1 MGFLRKLFFVVFIS
15 CFSLLFAQVDY
26 QTIQVKSSYTG
37 SWGTNRTKLVSMIPG
52 FNQVEDGIDDFTRYG
67 TYKHLRADSTG
78 FFYARKIDG
87 RWWMVDPD
95 GYAGI
100 NMAVTSFSSSNIQN
114 DYDITRRNGY
124 NGTGNFLASE
134 SQTKSGYNT
143 QNYANFSFTRRLN
156 FFLTYKN
163 VRKNYYETPSGV
175 QGSLDHI
182 LVFDPQFE
190 TFCDDRAK
198 VNVTPFADE
207 RDLLGWF
214 TDNEINFNQDQLR
227 NLVKDL
233 LPGDP
238 SRDSALVFAASKG
251 LTEADCIN
259 YTSKVTEAIKQ
270 EFATLLA
277 ERYFRIVTESIRK
290 YDKNHM
296 ILGSRFHGR
305 PRGIQGVVNASHKY
319 VDVTSVNFYDRFAPS
334 EQITRDTWT
343 MDKPCIVGEF
353 YIKDINQQNK
363 SQSGAGWYVNSQAHR
378 GFFYQNTCLEFLQSK
393 NYIGWHYF
401 RYKDDDD
408 GSNKGMVSNALV
420 EYVDMTRYMEEL
432 NKQVYRLCD
441 FYDGIDR
448 RPKKNTKTETV
459 LSVADTYLITGAANT
474 QNFGQAAEL
483 EVRYHTTEANRREAF
498 IKFDL
503 SALKSKLPNLK
514 NAVLEITCTD
524 ADQTERYI
532 FASGISDTSWEE
544 STLTGAVRQLNNDWR
559 LGYNRL
565 SFQKGVAKTGK
576 LVFDVT
582 NWIADQPSQEMASFK
597 IFDINSTA
605 SPIKI
610 ASREY
615 ANQSAH
621 PRLVLTF
628 WDDSTDVPSVHLNNK
643 FNIYPN
649 PVREMINIEGDDL
662 ARVELYSLKGE
673 RILSATDNQIN
684 VSHVES
690 GIYLLKVLCNAGI
703 SSFYKLSIVS

>member
-1 MGFLRKLFFVVFIS
+1 MVFIS

-37 SWGTNRTKLVSMIPG
+37 NWGTNRTKLVSMIPG
-52 FNQVEDGIDDFTRYG
+52 YNQVEDGIDDFTRYG
-67 TYKHLRADSTG
+67 TYKHLKTDSTG
-78 FFYARKIDG
+78 FFYSRKIDG

-305 PRGIQGVVNASHKY
+305 PRSIQGVVNASHKY
-319 VDVTSVNFYDRFAPS
+319 VDVTSVNFYDRFTPS
-334 EQITRDTWT
+334 EQITKDTWT
-343 MDKPCIVGEF
+343 VDKPCIVGEF

-378 GFFYQNTCLEFLQSK
+378 GFFYQNTCLELLQSK

-459 LSVADTYLITGAANT
+459 LSVADTYLIPGTSNS
-474 QNFGQAAEL
+474 QNFGQATEL

-503 SALKSKLPNLK
+503 TALKSKLPNLK
-514 NAVLEITCTD
+514 KAVLEITCTD

-532 FASGISDTSWEE
+532 FASGISDTTWEE

-565 SFQKGVAKTGK
+565 SFQKGLATTGQ

-615 ANQSAH
+615 ANQTAH

>member
-1 MGFLRKLFFVVFIS
+1 MVFIS

-37 SWGTNRTKLVSMIPG
+37 NWGTNRTKLVSMIPG
-52 FNQVEDGIDDFTRYG
+52 YNQVEDGIDDFTRYG
-67 TYKHLRADSTG
+67 TYKHLKTDSTG

-305 PRGIQGVVNASHKY
+305 PRSIQGVVNASHKY
-319 VDVTSVNFYDRFAPS
+319 VDVTSVNFYDRFTPS
-334 EQITRDTWT
+334 EQITKDTWT
-343 MDKPCIVGEF
+343 VDKPCIVGEF

-378 GFFYQNTCLEFLQSK
+378 GFFYQNTCLELLQSK

-459 LSVADTYLITGAANT
+459 LSVADTYLIPGTSNS
-474 QNFGQAAEL
+474 QNFGQATEL

-503 SALKSKLPNLK
+503 TALKSKLPNLK
-514 NAVLEITCTD
+514 KAVLEITCTD
-524 ADQTERYI
+524 TDQTERYI
-532 FASGISDTSWEE
+532 FASGISDTTWEE

-565 SFQKGVAKTGK
+565 SFQKGLATTGQ

-615 ANQSAH
+615 ANQTAH

-673 RILSATDNQIN
+673 RILSATENQIN

>member
-1 MGFLRKLFFVVFIS
+1 
-15 CFSLLFAQVDY
+15 
-26 QTIQVKSSYTG
+26 
-37 SWGTNRTKLVSMIPG
+37 MIPG
-52 FNQVEDGIDDFTRYG
+52 YNQVEDGIDDFTRYG
-67 TYKHLRADSTG
+67 TYKHLKTDSTG

-305 PRGIQGVVNASHKY
+305 PRSIQGVVNASHKY
-319 VDVTSVNFYDRFAPS
+319 VDVTSVNFYDRFTPS
-334 EQITRDTWT
+334 EQITKDTWT
-343 MDKPCIVGEF
+343 VDKPCIVGEF

-378 GFFYQNTCLEFLQSK
+378 GFFYQNTCLELLQSK

-459 LSVADTYLITGAANT
+459 LSVADTYLIPGTSNS
-474 QNFGQAAEL
+474 QNFGQATEL

-503 SALKSKLPNLK
+503 TALKSKLPNLK
-514 NAVLEITCTD
+514 KAVLEITCTD
-524 ADQTERYI
+524 TDQTERYI
-532 FASGISDTSWEE
+532 FASGISDTTWEE

-565 SFQKGVAKTGK
+565 SFQKGLATTGQ

-615 ANQSAH
+615 ANQTAH

-673 RILSATDNQIN
+673 RILSATENQIN

>member
-1 MGFLRKLFFVVFIS
+1 MVFIS

-37 SWGTNRTKLVSMIPG
+37 NWGTNRTKLVSMIPG
-52 FNQVEDGIDDFTRYG
+52 YNQVEDGIDDFTRYG
-67 TYKHLRADSTG
+67 TYKHLKTDSTG
-78 FFYARKIDG
+78 FFYSRKIDG

-305 PRGIQGVVNASHKY
+305 PRSIQGVVNASHKY
-319 VDVTSVNFYDRFAPS
+319 VDVTSVNFYDRFTPS
-334 EQITRDTWT
+334 EQITKDTWT
-343 MDKPCIVGEF
+343 VDKPCIVGEF

-378 GFFYQNTCLEFLQSK
+378 GFFYQNTCLELLQSK

-420 EYVDMTRYMEEL
+420 EYLDMTRYMEEL

-459 LSVADTYLITGAANT
+459 LSVADTYLIPGTSNS
-474 QNFGQAAEL
+474 QNFGQATEL

-503 SALKSKLPNLK
+503 TALKSKLPNLK
-514 NAVLEITCTD
+514 KAVLEITCTD

-532 FASGISDTSWEE
+532 FASGISDTTWEE

-565 SFQKGVAKTGK
+565 SFQKGLATTGQ

-615 ANQSAH
+615 ANQTAH

-673 RILSATDNQIN
+673 RILSATENQIN